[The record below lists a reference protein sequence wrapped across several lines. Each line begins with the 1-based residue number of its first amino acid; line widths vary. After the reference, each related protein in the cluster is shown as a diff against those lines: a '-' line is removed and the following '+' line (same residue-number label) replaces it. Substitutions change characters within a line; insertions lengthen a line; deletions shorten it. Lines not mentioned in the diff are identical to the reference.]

1 MTASSSP
8 PLPPPPQLS
17 LSTEKTVTVRGVH
30 RKTDSSMG
38 LAEKYVNIC
47 KTVRISFKNCGYDLR
62 PRAGAGLWLV
72 PLVPTALLLATVKQI
87 LRGGEKLSHAYFAT
101 TIVSCGL
108 LMTTILYILRFMPRG
123 HRIENY
129 YLGLPAIATLVVLLF
144 TQNGFILSLFGGLL
158 SSYGV
163 LSGLPTLLTLAPSC
177 FSIGEAVIVV
187 HGLVILL
194 YSSAVNFSHLA
205 FSHISL
211 LGGMEMTYDV
221 ATVIVQVGML
231 CVFATLL
238 ALYVSPIL
246 RIPPLFYMVWGGAAV
261 TTVVVLHG
269 LLGGS
274 PLLWIMMMVTRD
286 HVTLHLFLWWALF
299 CLVGVL
305 FVIWQVNRNQKA
317 TTSQRKIFHILA
329 VFVFASG
336 IVWAPDILYLGS
348 AVCFAIF
355 LVVEA
360 VRLYSVPP
368 LSFILSHG
376 FILYGDEK
384 DTLFSLTPLYLLAG
398 LAAPLWL
405 TPLNTIPIPPS
416 QLLPYLSGVL
426 TIGIGDTAASYVGSK
441 YGRRKWKG
449 SNRTIEGTIAC
460 FLSQAVF
467 VLLGAVF
474 GLLTGDVLSFMKAF
488 GAIAITSLIEAKTSQ
503 VDNVVLPLIF
513 YIMTY

>member
-1 MTASSSP
+1 
-8 PLPPPPQLS
+8 
-17 LSTEKTVTVRGVH
+17 
-30 RKTDSSMG
+30 MG